1 MFSEVK
7 IIVGGVFL
15 LLFILLAYGNY
26 YQYGVIQDKNVE
38 IAGNEAKINEY
49 KAVNQQWNTT
59 LTSWVNELDKSNT
72 EVATLQGKVEKIKK
86 EREYYVNEKVKQFLN
101 AKTVQEKEIKANEL
115 LQSVLSNGGNEGKVP
130 NKEIK

>member
-15 LLFILLAYGNY
+15 LLFLLLAYGNY

-38 IAGNEAKINEY
+38 IASNEAKINEY
-49 KAVNQQWNTT
+49 RAINQQWNTT
-59 LTSWVNELDKSNT
+59 LTAWVDELDKSNT

-86 EREYYVNEKVKQFLN
+86 EREYYVNEKVKQLLN
-101 AKTVQEKEIKANEL
+101 AKDVQEKEIRANEL
-115 LQSVLSNGGNEGKVP
+115 LQSVLSTMENEGKVP
-130 NKEIK
+130 QKEKK

>member
-15 LLFILLAYGNY
+15 LLFILLVYGNY

-86 EREYYVNEKVKQFLN
+86 EREYYVNEKVKQMLN
-101 AKTVQEKEIKANEL
+101 AKDVQEKETMANEL
-115 LQSVLSNGGNEGKVP
+115 LQSVLSKREDEGNAPK
-130 NKEIK
+130 KEKK

>member
-7 IIVGGVFL
+7 ILVGGVFL

-38 IAGNEAKINEY
+38 ISGNEAKINEY

-86 EREYYVNEKVKQFLN
+86 EREYYVNEKVKQMLN
-101 AKTVQEKEIKANEL
+101 AKDVQEKETMANEL
-115 LQSVLSNGGNEGKVP
+115 LQSVLSKREDEGNAPK
-130 NKEIK
+130 KEKK

>member
-86 EREYYVNEKVKQFLN
+86 EREYYVNEKVKQMLN
-101 AKTVQEKEIKANEL
+101 AKDVQEKETMANEL
-115 LQSVLSNGGNEGKVP
+115 LQSILSKREDEGNAPK
-130 NKEIK
+130 KEKK

>member
-101 AKTVQEKEIKANEL
+101 AKTVQEKEIKANEP
-115 LQSVLSNGGNEGKVP
+115 LQSVLSNGGNEGKVS

>member
-86 EREYYVNEKVKQFLN
+86 EREYYVNEKVKQMLN
-101 AKTVQEKEIKANEL
+101 AKDVQEKETMANEL
-115 LQSVLSNGGNEGKVP
+115 LQSVLSKREDEGNAPK
-130 NKEIK
+130 KEKK